1 MLEVYHFVTPLSA
14 ESIASEEMIM
24 SYFEEMNQ
32 FVSYKLIPIVTM
44 QSVRDTY
51 HELKRNYKN
60 IDYATVANNLSQL
73 VLDTK
78 AVQSQGRKAARAFYF
93 KMQTQLLANKTYS
106 KNLVLSTIAELNL
119 DENIFL
125 EDYNTL
131 STLNALRDDQNIA
144 ANMGIVTYP
153 TMVVYNSTENR
164 YAFQTTDF
172 SSQGLA
178 HVFNS
183 SMSQKTANASLHLV
197 NYEEITN

>member
-1 MLEVYHFVTPLSA
+1 M
-14 ESIASEEMIM
+14 
-24 SYFEEMNQ
+24 
-32 FVSYKLIPIVTM
+32 K
-44 QSVRDTY
+44 
-51 HELKRNYKN
+51 
-60 IDYATVANNLSQL
+60 
-73 VLDTK
+73 
-78 AVQSQGRKAARAFYF
+78 
-93 KMQTQLLANKTYS
+93 
-106 KNLVLSTIAELNL
+106 
-119 DENIFL
+119 IFF

-183 SMSQKTANASLHLV
+183 SMSQKTTNASLHLV
-197 NYEEITN
+197 NYEESTN

>member
-78 AVQSQGRKAARAFYF
+78 AVQSQGRKRRAFYF

-119 DENIFL
+119 DENIF
-125 EDYNTL
+125 
-131 STLNALRDDQNIA
+131 
-144 ANMGIVTYP
+144 
-153 TMVVYNSTENR
+153 
-164 YAFQTTDF
+164 
-172 SSQGLA
+172 
-178 HVFNS
+178 
-183 SMSQKTANASLHLV
+183 
-197 NYEEITN
+197 